1 MSSSDSEYE
10 PSSEPVS
17 SPSIHNEA
25 DGVSLKEVNVFS
37 GVFEDDEQS
46 DTDSVDS
53 QLEEMEPGVSS
64 LSDGDDLEDPE
75 WLPEKGNRKGTDK
88 SQSKPSKLD
97 SEFEMFRRI
106 EYELFQEEP
115 SCSSH
120 IEEQFKGRL
129 DDLTC
134 SQALY
139 DDANDSDSEGDM
151 CVGEIA
157 EQATKFFSELHQTA
171 KSQRK
176 ILKGFEGNFINRK
189 AQRLPSHLEPV
200 MGSANLAIAQKKYTD
215 AIELCNEVIRQAPC
229 CPAPYI
235 NLALT
240 YKELEDMDRYFQFT
254 LLALHINS
262 FDRTHP
268 RPEDADSW
276 EQLGIIAK
284 QRGDLHMAIECIKKS
299 LRAVPRRSEALWLLG
314 EIRLEMKEYRAA
326 LTAYNRLEKVVQE
339 TAIPIELCEIAR
351 RKALILYESG
361 SVEQAREAIYQ
372 HLIKG
377 WQIQH
382 VIELLNLLL
391 ELHLLDKEYTA
402 ALKTTVILLCCRDSQ
417 QLTEVNPNVVVVEEL
432 SVEVMSIPNEG
443 VISEETRPADKN
455 DNKESK
461 LELFDRYFWSEV
473 TRESGFEVEGEGGFL
488 VAVEGKQLLVPEQAF
503 APLPLDLQAKLVIP
517 SIHTSNLELAHHLI
531 THALKSLPIAGYG
544 EIWLDVSEA
553 LLECSQFDL
562 SVDLLRTVLKC
573 HAYDEPGVWLMLG
586 RSLEEVSYQEEV
598 WDDWND
604 KPILEE
610 AIVLYRKVIDTIP
623 DNVDSKLRLAGIYQK
638 KGMKEEAIAL
648 LAGSQD
654 GTDNFLS
661 NKDISYLK
669 SPPDI
674 RVVYRRAILH
684 MENGQSEE
692 CLNGFLILLDYFCRE
707 VYLLKSFHLMV
718 MPFLTPGSRILE
730 RYNKRDLVYSRYQ
743 HEEQGQDQY
752 LTMAQWYRMLKR
764 TCDMLSA
771 LGKREELFKLIVAVN
786 ILKKFRDTEF
796 LFDVHLLSVSVCIRQ
811 RSFYYAYRFSRRLIP
826 LISKSNV
833 FAMLFNCLTE
843 NSYLSR
849 NLSLKVLKR
858 IWLQDPTNYRIVLN
872 FALNL
877 HSIGSFHLSLLL
889 LHSAYKLRPDNY
901 RLLFFMT
908 MTYIRIAHNRTHAS
922 KNALISQAFAF
933 AFKYKEKMGDCAEVF
948 YNLGRAFHAIGY
960 KHWACD
966 YYQRVL
972 SLDVS
977 YHVRTGQ
984 YCDAGLVEL
993 SSLKREAAFNLSL
1006 IYEESGSRELA
1017 RATLQSH
1024 CVV

>member
-1 MSSSDSEYE
+1 MSSSNSEYE
-10 PSSEPVS
+10 PSSEPLS
-17 SPSIHNEA
+17 SPTAPNER
-25 DGVSLKEVNVFS
+25 DRVSLKEMGVFS
-37 GVFEDDEQS
+37 DVFEDNEQS
-46 DTDSVDS
+46 DTDSLDS
-53 QLEEMEPGVSS
+53 QLEELDQGASS
-64 LSDGDDLEDPE
+64 LSDGEDLEDPE
-75 WLPEKGNRKGTDK
+75 WLPVKGGKKGTDK
-88 SQSKPSKLD
+88 SKSKPSKLN

-106 EYELFQEEP
+106 EHELFQEEP
-115 SCSSH
+115 SYSSH
-120 IEEQFKGRL
+120 LEQHFDPGL
-129 DDLTC
+129 ANLTA
-134 SQALY
+134 SQVMS

-229 CPAPYI
+229 CSVPYI
-235 NLALT
+235 NLALI
-240 YKELEDMDRYFQFT
+240 YKELDDIDRYFQFT

-262 FDRTHP
+262 FDRSHP

-284 QRGDLHMAIECIKKS
+284 QRGDLHMAVECIKKS
-299 LRAVPRRSEALWLLG
+299 LHAVPRRPEALWLLG

-326 LTAYNRLEKVVQE
+326 LATYNKLEKIVQE
-339 TAIPIELCEIAR
+339 TASPLELCEIAR
-351 RKALILYESG
+351 RKSLILYENG
-361 SVEQAREAIYQ
+361 SVEQAREVIYR

-382 VIELLNLLL
+382 VIELFNLLL

-402 ALKTTVILLCCRDSQ
+402 ALKTTVILLCCKPSLQ
-417 QLTEVNPNVVVVEEL
+417 ISEVIPAVVVVVVDEL
-432 SVEVMSIPNEG
+432 SEEAMKTSNEG
-443 VISEETRPADKN
+443 VLSPDAQTAEKKD
-455 DNKESK
+455 SK
-461 LELFDRYFWSEV
+461 LELFNRYFWNEV
-473 TRESGFEVEGEGGFL
+473 TQEPGYEGEGGFL
-488 VAVEGKQLLVPEQAF
+488 VVIEDKQILIPGNAF
-503 APLPLDLQAKLVIP
+503 TPLPLDLQAKLVIP
-517 SIHTSNLELAHHLI
+517 SVHTSNLELAHYLI
-531 THALKSLPIAGYG
+531 THALKTLPIVGYG

-553 LLECSQFDL
+553 LLECNQFDL

-573 HAYDEPGVWLMLG
+573 RAYDEPGVWLMLG
-586 RSLEEVSYQEEV
+586 RSLEEVSNQEEL

-604 KPILEE
+604 KPILDE
-610 AIVLYRKVIDTIP
+610 AISLYKKVIDTIP

-638 KGMKEEAIAL
+638 MGMKEEAIAL
-648 LAGSQD
+648 LAGNQE

-661 NKDISYLK
+661 NKDISNQK
-669 SPPDI
+669 TPPDV
-674 RVVYRRAILH
+674 RVVYRRAVLH

-718 MPFLTPGSRILE
+718 MPFLTTGSRYLQ
-730 RYNKRDLVYSRYQ
+730 RYNRRDMIYSRYQ
-743 HEEQGQDQY
+743 PEAEEQDQF
-752 LTMAQWYRMLKR
+752 LTVAQWYRMLKS

-771 LGKREELFKLIVAVN
+771 LGKREELFKLIIAVN
-786 ILKKFRDTEF
+786 ILKKFHDTEF
-796 LFDVHLLSVSVCIRQ
+796 IFDVHLLSVSVCIRQ
-811 RSFYYAYRFSRRLIP
+811 RSFYYAYRFSRRLID

-849 NLSLKVLKR
+849 NLSLKVIKR
-858 IWLQDPTNYRIVLN
+858 NWIQNPTNYRIVLN
-872 FALNL
+872 FALIL

-908 MTYIRIAHNRTHAS
+908 MTYIRLAHNRTYAS

-966 YYQRVL
+966 YYRKVL
-972 SLDVS
+972 ALDVS
-977 YHVRTGQ
+977 NHVRRTGE
-984 YCDAGLVEL
+984 YCDAVLVEL

-1017 RATLQSH
+1017 RAIIQSH
-1024 CVV
+1024 CVI